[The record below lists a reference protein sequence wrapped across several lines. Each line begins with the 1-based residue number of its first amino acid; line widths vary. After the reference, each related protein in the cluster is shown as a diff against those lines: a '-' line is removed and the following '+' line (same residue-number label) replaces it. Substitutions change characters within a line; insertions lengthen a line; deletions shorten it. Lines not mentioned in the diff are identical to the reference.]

1 MRLWIDT
8 NRARSVLD
16 LRELARLARA
26 KGVEIAIH
34 PQVYLERRRQMRAA
48 CTKKG
53 TPFKAAAF
61 DGFLSQQRIVVVD
74 VLFDQR
80 TAAAWA
86 DELDRRY
93 PTDEAWEGAKNATIG
108 GQLRADYQV
117 VPGKVPMTSDWLI
130 ALVIERDPVARI
142 ITHDEGE
149 EWRELRGMQPPRALS
164 WSDAMA
170 WLQGLPD
177 APSASRVG

>member
-8 NRARSVLD
+8 NCARSVTD
-16 LRELARLARA
+16 LRALARLGKA

-34 PQVYLERRRQMRAA
+34 PHVYLERRRQMRAD

-53 TPFKAAAF
+53 TLFEARVF
-61 DGFLSQQRIVVVD
+61 DGFLSRETITIVDFLLDQQ
-74 VLFDQR
+74 
-80 TAAAWA
+80 TAATWA
-86 DELDRRY
+86 DVLDRRY
-93 PTDEAWEGAKNATIG
+93 PTDEAWEGAKKATIG
-108 GQLRADYQV
+108 GQLRADYEV
-117 VPGKVPMTSDWLI
+117 LPGKVPMTADWLI
-130 ALVIERDPVARI
+130 ALVVERDPVARI

-164 WSDAMA
+164 LNGAMD

-177 APSASRVG
+177 APRAG